1 MTDKSIQVAAMIVDK
16 GIITFYKLDG
26 SVFTVTQGDP
36 QGGAMSDEF
45 LEQRRLGK
53 EVITL
58 YCKEGTDTSHH
69 LTSTKRNPLI
79 RFFKAKIAD
88 VAKLFGSNNS
98 DYTSSEPSHE
108 AAAAKVREICA
119 RLYKS
124 DKETGP
130 EAIEDDPLPIK
141 MVHSEGPL
149 AKDETII
156 AVTESGVVPGV
167 ENLTDQFQAGA
178 EGKAPAEGPDNLI
191 LRLANMSATRGHTA
205 AELMKFIEKIDLP
218 ILPDGS
224 FLAYKRL
231 IHRGKGVYVDPH
243 SGLVHQRIG
252 DIVQMNENLV
262 DKSRRQECSQG
273 LHVGTRHYMGGFH
286 GNVEGSGTMLV
297 LIQPEDVIAVPEYQ
311 TTKMRSCRYLILADL
326 SNKAHGLVNANKRMD
341 DCKDTMQVVAQ
352 IVAGARPALLGVV
365 NIGGAKGS
373 GLTYHIGNRN
383 LPTNISLDDA
393 LAASQTKAT
402 AATGEVKDVR
412 TIDDTANGNQS
423 DMKPRQVRDKAHEVK
438 PSDVKAKAD
447 APAPA
452 AKPAEKQLSA
462 RETEAKRLYT
472 MMTNPTL
479 THLAHRGAAEKLKSM
494 KKAHKVS
501 WATLGLS
508 AEIGEEVQA
517 LLDKPASTG
526 LTASPKQPEPAPK
539 QPDPKAKAKADRK
552 PEPAKTAP
560 QPSKTPAK
568 PASGGTRQDRARAL
582 WARISGN
589 TTKVDQ
595 KMAAQELRDFK
606 KSAKVSWDA
615 LGLGKHNVEAELKKL
630 LD

>member
-58 YCKEGTDTSHH
+58 TFKGDNDTSHH

-88 VAKLFGSNNS
+88 VVKLFGSNDS

-124 DKETGP
+124 DKDTGP
-130 EAIEDDPLPIK
+130 EAVEDDPLPIK

-231 IHRGKGVYVDPH
+231 RHIGKGVYVDPH

-252 DIVQMNENLV
+252 DIVQMNESLV
-262 DKSRRQECSQG
+262 DKNRRQECSQG
-273 LHVGTRHYMGGFH
+273 LHVGTRHYMGSFH
-286 GNVEGSGTMLV
+286 ANAEGSGTMLV

-326 SNKAHGLVNANKRMD
+326 SNKAHGLVNQNKRMD

-352 IVAGARPALLGVV
+352 IVAGARPAMLGVV
-365 NIGGAKGS
+365 NIGGSKGS

-393 LAASQTKAT
+393 LAASQSKAT

-423 DMKPRQVRDKAHEVK
+423 DMKPRKVRDKAHEVK
-438 PSDVKAKAD
+438 PTEVKAKAE
-447 APAPA
+447 APVPA

-462 RETEAKRLYT
+462 REVEAKRLYT
-472 MMTNPTL
+472 MMTNPSL
-479 THLAHRGAAEKLKSM
+479 THLAHRGAAEKLKTM

-501 WATLGLS
+501 WATLGLT

-517 LLDKPASTG
+517 LLDKPT
-526 LTASPKQPEPAPK
+526 TAAPK
-539 QPDPKAKAKADRK
+539 KSVPVSSKPQAKKS
-552 PEPAKTAP
+552 EPAKTAP

-568 PASGGTRQDRARAL
+568 PASGGTRQDKARRL
-582 WARISGN
+582 WAMATDKNWSDLR
-589 TTKVDQ
+589 K
-595 KMAAQELRDFK
+595 KEAAQSLRDFK